1 MEDRDRYF
9 MLLAIEQARMAEEE
23 GDIPVGAIVVFKDEV
38 IGTGRNRRVQ
48 DSDPTAHAEIVA
60 LREAALKIKSWNLSG
75 CELYVTLE
83 PCPMCAGAIV
93 QSRVTKLVYGCTDP
107 KAGASGTLYD
117 ITSDTRLNHRCKVIR
132 GVEKDTC
139 RKQLQDF
146 FIKCRA
152 NRKKTVKS

>member
-9 MLLAIEQARMAEEE
+9 MSLAIEQANIAEEE
-23 GDIPVGAIVVFKDEV
+23 GDIPVGAIVVYKDEV

-60 LREAALKIKSWNLSG
+60 LREAALSIKSWNLSG

-93 QSRVTKLVYGCTDP
+93 QSRVAKLVYGCTDP

-117 ITSDTRLNHRCKVIR
+117 ITSDSRLNHRCKVIK
-132 GVEKDTC
+132 GVEKAAC

-152 NRKKTVKS
+152 NRKKRAKK